1 MTIGRVRVIQTGAR
15 THQKVEPTGAEKRV
29 SRRKAYRTPGL
40 VYPGGVA
47 ASIPCMI
54 IDQSVTGAQLEM
66 QPGWVNPFRGVSSL
80 KQRFT
85 LVIRVDKMEVDCE
98 IIRLEENNMGVRFL
112 SVAKPLVRKS

>member
-1 MTIGRVRVIQTGAR
+1 MSTGRIRVIQSGAR
-15 THQKVEPTGAEKRV
+15 STTLTPAPGEEKRM

-40 VYPGGVA
+40 IYPGGMA

-54 IDQSVTGAQLEM
+54 ADQSVTGAQLEM